1 MNIKKIFKEDQKSF
15 LDSAKSSFLER
26 LEKGAK
32 EVIDAKDQEIK
43 EVSEEREKL
52 LIKVSAVGQAADLE
66 KLDKAKSGVDPEDL
80 GRALMDLTFQ
90 EEILQKEKTIL
101 EAKLAEMFSDPA
113 WAGQKKE
120 LYLS

>member
-43 EVSEEREKL
+43 AVSEEREKL
-52 LIKVSAVGQAADLE
+52 LIKVSAVGQAETLE
-66 KLDKAKSGVDPEDL
+66 KLDKAKSDFDPEDL
-80 GRALMDLTFQ
+80 GRALMDLTLQ
-90 EEILQKEKTIL
+90 EEILRKEKAIL
-101 EAKLAEMFSDPA
+101 ETKLTEMFSDPA
-113 WAGQKKE
+113 
-120 LYLS
+120 

>member
-43 EVSEEREKL
+43 AVSEEREKL

-66 KLDKAKSGVDPEDL
+66 KLDKAKAGVDPEDL
-80 GRALMDLTFQ
+80 GRTLMDLTLQ

-101 EAKLAEMFSDPA
+101 EAKLAEMFADEA
-113 WAGQKKE
+113 
-120 LYLS
+120 

>member
-43 EVSEEREKL
+43 AVSEEREKL

-66 KLDKAKSGVDPEDL
+66 KLDKAKAGVDPEDL
-80 GRALMDLTFQ
+80 GRTLMDLVLQ
-90 EEILQKEKTIL
+90 EEILQKEKKTL
-101 EAKLAEMFSDPA
+101 ETKLAEMFSDPA